1 MNNMHLYNKDKIIK
15 YNNINQI
22 LDEFYDERYS
32 LYIKR
37 KEFILNNL
45 NNDLE
50 ILTSKIRFITD
61 IINEEI
67 IIYKKKQSDIISSLS
82 NKKYLQ
88 LKNKLIVKEYDENIK
103 NGYDYLIKMSL
114 YSFTEEEIQKLNNE
128 YLRVQSEHEEL
139 KNKTIET
146 IWLEECNIFI
156 KKYRD
161 LKLKK

>member
-1 MNNMHLYNKDKIIK
+1 MHLYNKDKITK
-15 YNNINQI
+15 YKNINQI
-22 LDEFYDERYS
+22 FDDFYDERYS

-37 KEFILNNL
+37 KKYILTNL
-45 NNDLE
+45 DNELE

-61 IINEEI
+61 VINEEI
-67 IIYKKKQSDIISSLS
+67 IIYKKKQSDIISSLID
-82 NKKYLQ
+82 KKYLQ
-88 LKNKLIVKEYDENIK
+88 LKDKLIVKEYNKNIK

-114 YSFTEEEIQKLNNE
+114 YSFTEEEIEKLNTE
-128 YLRVQSEHEEL
+128 YLKTKEEYEEL

-156 KKYRD
+156 KKYRN